1 MYVTDAMFEIEGLNV
16 TLYSLHSDVCVYAV
30 CVCVCVCVYVCVQW
44 YIVLPMVIFT
54 LFGGAEPPPEGA
66 GQGADGKGGGAA
78 AVASA
83 PSK

>member
-1 MYVTDAMFEIEGLNV
+1 ML
-16 TLYSLHSDVCVYAV
+16 
-30 CVCVCVCVYVCVQW
+30 CVCVCVYVCVQW

-66 GQGADGKGGGAA
+66 GADGKGGGAA
-78 AVASA
+78 PAVASA